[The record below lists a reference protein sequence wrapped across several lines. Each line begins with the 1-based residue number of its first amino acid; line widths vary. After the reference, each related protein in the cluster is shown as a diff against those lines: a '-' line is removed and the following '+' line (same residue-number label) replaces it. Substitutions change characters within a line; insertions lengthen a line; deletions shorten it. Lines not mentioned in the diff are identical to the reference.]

1 MGIVSLNSVLAWTA
15 GIALAMLSS
24 GSRAEPMRWRGDFVY
39 FADAAVF
46 TDCATGQRWPVA
58 QASDYLA
65 LDLAY
70 LHWNGAPKA
79 PLLANFDG
87 RVEVRESMEGPPREH
102 MVVDRFV
109 SVQPGASC
117 ETLRADKARA
127 GPARL
132 QDTYWKLVE
141 IGGQAVAPLP
151 GQQREVRVTLAGEG
165 ARLSGFTGCNQLIG
179 SYDAEGAKLRFHPA
193 GTMTACE
200 PPQMELEHRV
210 HAALT
215 GTAGYRI
222 EGQRLTLLDGD
233 GNPLAGF
240 DAVYLR

>member
-1 MGIVSLNSVLAWTA
+1 MDIVSLNSLLTWAA

-24 GSRAEPMRWRGDFVY
+24 GPHAETMRWRGDFLY

-58 QASDYLA
+58 QANDYLA
-65 LDLAY
+65 LEIAY
-70 LHWNGAPKA
+70 LQWSAPKA

-151 GQQREVRVTLAGEG
+151 GQQREVRITLAGDG
-165 ARLSGFTGCNQLIG
+165 ARLSGFSGCNQLIG
-179 SYDAEGAKLRFHPA
+179 SYDAEGTKLRFHPT
-193 GTMTACE
+193 GTMMACE
-200 PPQMELEHRV
+200 PPLMELEQRV
-210 HAALT
+210 HAALA
-215 GTAGYRI
+215 GTTGYRI

-233 GNPLAGF
+233 GKALAGF